1 MIQEWGMG
9 KKKVY
14 VRDDETV
21 ADEIEDLIERAYET
35 ALSTLN
41 AHLVDLGK
49 VSQLL
54 LREDTISGQ
63 DVRSVLRTNGR

>member
-1 MIQEWGMG
+1 MIKEWGMG

-14 VRDDETV
+14 VRYDEAV
-21 ADEIEDLIERAYET
+21 AHEIEDIIERAYET

-54 LREDTISGQ
+54 LKEDTISGK
-63 DVRSVLRTNGR
+63 DVKDIIGEPR